1 MMLLHKQSLGEVQ
14 DRFRVRLGNKGFL
27 TRRDYWR
34 HRLPDNLSE
43 NQLAVF
49 AFGAKGYSDM
59 YESYYGFS
67 EAPFE
72 NNLDLRFLFL
82 NEDNKE
88 VLSALLYFIKTRKAF
103 GIVCGD
109 VGTGKTMIISTF
121 LNKLS
126 KSVQPIMIS
135 NPYANSLE
143 LLQFIAKCLRLPISG
158 ENVLELTDKVKDALI
173 TAKNKQKQVVLIV
186 DEAHLL
192 SDQSLEEIRL
202 LSNIET
208 SDQKLLQIL
217 LFGQYELSHKLDRPE
232 MRHIRQR
239 INVNRFLSPLN
250 FSETR
255 DYIDHRLKVA
265 GSNFERCFEKHCGK
279 LIYKMTQGVPR
290 QINQLCDNAL
300 LICMAQQAK
309 KVNRR
314 ILRMADE
321 ARQTDRIFTPKSF
334 KGKTRFNPWLVPLT
348 GTAVVLLVGGA
359 WLSYS
364 WFLGARAPQS
374 SQRWSAATRTKAHGT
389 GSAGLEVAPGGRR
402 LAARQPEDPQVRPG
416 AAGPSLPL
424 GAPAA
429 PAVPAPET
437 AKQKLASLGGA
448 SSGKLPGPA
457 RQAAAGPAATAAEP
471 NAGSSPKPLP
481 QEPPGP
487 PAKPRPQELKS
498 PGNSGL
504 PSQTTAQKG
513 ENLTAIA
520 SKYYPGQ
527 PVIGLWGIVLA
538 NPKISRDDL
547 IYPGQVLELPKI
559 DFQDKTIQLKD
570 KLLYVPYGLYYSPK
584 DLKKH
589 TAWLTKANVKFLLL
603 PSKDKRGKSFS
614 RVFLGGYDK
623 VEELQEAVKRL
634 KKK

>member
-1 MMLLHKQSLGEVQ
+1 
-14 DRFRVRLGNKGFL
+14 
-27 TRRDYWR
+27 
-34 HRLPDNLSE
+34 
-43 NQLAVF
+43 
-49 AFGAKGYSDM
+49 M

-88 VLSALLYFIKTRKAF
+88 VLSALLYFIKTKKAF

-121 LNKLS
+121 LDKLP

-135 NPYANSLE
+135 SPYANALE

-158 ENVLELTDKVKDALI
+158 ETILELTDKVRDALI

-255 DYIDHRLKVA
+255 DYIDHRLKVV
-265 GSNFERCFEKHCGK
+265 GSSFENCFEKNCGK
-279 LIYKMTQGVPR
+279 LIFKMTQGVPR

-300 LICMAQQAK
+300 LIGMAQQAK

-314 ILRMADE
+314 ILKMAEE

-334 KGKTRFNPWLVPLT
+334 KGKTRFNPWLLPLT
-348 GTAVVLLVGGA
+348 GTAVVLLAGGA
-359 WLSYS
+359 WLGYS
-364 WFLGARAPQS
+364 GFLGARAPQG
-374 SQRWSAATRTKAHGT
+374 SQRFLADPRITADKT
-389 GSAGLEVAPGGRR
+389 GSAGLEAKGGRR
-402 LAARQPEDPQVRPG
+402 LAARQPEEPQGKPG
-416 AAGPSLPL
+416 ATRPSLPM
-424 GAPAA
+424 GAPASPAGQA
-429 PAVPAPET
+429 PV
-437 AKQKLASLGGA
+437 AKQKLASPGEA
-448 SSGKLPGPA
+448 SLAKLPGPEREA
-457 RQAAAGPAATAAEP
+457 SAVPAAKPPEIG
-471 NAGSSPKPLP
+471 AGLSPKPLA
-481 QEPPGP
+481 QEPAGP
-487 PAKPRPQELKS
+487 PPKPQPEELS
-498 PGNSGL
+498 SSGTSRL
-504 PSQTTAQKG
+504 PNQTVAQKG

-520 SKYYPGQ
+520 ARNYPGQ
-527 PVIGLWGIVLA
+527 QLIGLWGIILA
-538 NPKISRDDL
+538 NPKIVRDDL

-570 KLLYVPYGLYYSPK
+570 KLFYFPYGRYYSPK
-584 DLKKH
+584 DLKND
-589 TAWLTKANVKFLLL
+589 TAWLSKAKVKFLLL
-603 PSKDKRGKSFS
+603 PSKDRRGRSFN
-614 RVFLGGYDK
+614 RVFIGGYDR
-623 VEELQEAVKRL
+623 VAELQDALQRL